1 MTAIKTIFT
10 SEFQCQY
17 ATKALEESGAYLAIA
32 ENLQLELKDIKNNI
46 DKVLKLTQQFV
57 TFDNEKI
64 SSNSVSAAIKKL
76 SKDFQLHNF
85 QLMLLHLLLR
95 MSQQSFGIKSVQIDR
110 SYQIKQDAPLLKP
123 DDFLTSRLQSDLY
136 DLLENE
142 AKQLSYLGSPE
153 TQTGFLLLWL
163 FLKEGIDNTAALT
176 AILYHPNGVKTLSRH
191 WFYQGKERIWLS
203 STAELL
209 LRAFWNNYVGKPKN
223 CLTEINNT
231 LISERIIPS
240 STRVHIG
247 ALRAMLRTEY
257 ILKTSAS
264 NYAQKKRLMPSTP
277 LSNKTLYRVMT
288 GMSVMHESTAHQ
300 MPSITQNQRRLWLSS
315 LRNDNTETPEARNIK
330 DGLTTR
336 EQALIIKQF
345 SEQIKILARQESARN
360 YTKVKE
366 HLRLWLQ
373 ERVNATATPFCW
385 LLLSWLYH
393 LLAHG
398 GMRKKRLRPRTIK
411 TYINSVA
418 APVLQEFVDCK
429 ADRMDG
435 QTWAEKL
442 NLAAENINSKNRD
455 YILYFADFVVM
466 NDLVPDLCLS
476 DLNISSSRGGVNAN
490 ILTQQE
496 AERVI
501 DVLNRL
507 DTKTS
512 HLAQLCFDLSYYSG
526 LRRGE
531 IAGLQYA
538 DFNSLGDDY
547 INLHVRPNKYREL
560 KSPQSARNIPLDV
573 LWPEEELVELVEL
586 KEYLRTSKT
595 KFKRKKSKIFSD
607 EARLNEA
614 FLLATEAMKL
624 ITAEPTIRFHH
635 CRHSFANWLYL
646 LLSLPEKR
654 QANFYPFTRHA
665 YFDLAN
671 RERVM
676 KRLALVEYSRKKLW
690 AVSILLGHSS
700 PAVTMASYIHTSEF
714 LHHLKFANHYPSPRL
729 LRKFWGQNI
738 SIDDYGRIDNYPA
751 SKAHL
756 LTALPKQITYEVIGE
771 KQQEKNIA
779 QWLES
784 KLVKK
789 DETSEITLSMIRTCF
804 EMHFEG
810 HTPEDIAQELPITR
824 KQVAEI
830 VELDPVSNE
839 RVHNQTSNGSHI
851 LTLYKNMTTRQ
862 HEITRELTEQL
873 DALGTFDEID
883 NKVDLHKIAH
893 LEKNLV
899 KAKDFLIRSYDC
911 EAILSLLVLLKLLGF
926 TEEQLRLRWYFPSPS
941 QFVRNKMQRYE
952 ADLLFWIQNAVM
964 KLFPKLKIEVIVP
977 HFFSQNIKDLLGIKT
992 IASDEGRFLSY
1003 QRHGTVSVHLLES
1016 PLVADKSESSTPPL
1030 SRRSRAYVC
1039 FLRLLFTWVA
1049 LHHET

>member
-1 MTAIKTIFT
+1 MTAIKAIFT
-10 SEFQCQY
+10 PDFLSQY
-17 ATKALEESGAYLAIA
+17 KTKALEESNAYLVIA
-32 ENLQLELKDIKNNI
+32 ENLQLASNEINNNI
-46 DKVLKLTQQFV
+46 DKVLTLTQQLV
-57 TFDNEKI
+57 TLNNEKI
-64 SSNSVSAAIKKL
+64 ASNSVSAVIKKL

-95 MSQQSFGIKSVQIDR
+95 MTQQSFGITSVQIDR
-110 SYQIKQDAPLLKP
+110 SYQIKQDTPLLKP
-123 DDFLTSRLQSDLY
+123 DDFLTSRLQTELY
-136 DLLENE
+136 NLLENE
-142 AKQLSYLGSPE
+142 AKQLNYLGSPE

-163 FLKEGIDNTAALT
+163 FLKEGIDSTAALT
-176 AILYHPNGVKTLSRH
+176 AILYHPNNVKTLSRH

-231 LISERIIPS
+231 LITERIIPS
-240 STRVHIG
+240 SNRVQIG

-257 ILKTSAS
+257 IFKTSAS
-264 NYAQKKRLMPSTP
+264 NYAQKKKLMPSTP
-277 LSNKTLYRVMT
+277 LSSKTLYRIMT
-288 GMSVMHESTAHQ
+288 GMCVIHETTAQ
-300 MPSITQNQRRLWLSS
+300 QITSITQNQRGLWLSS
-315 LRNDNTETPEARNIK
+315 LRNDNTDTSEARHMK
-330 DGLTTR
+330 DGLTTV
-336 EQALIIKQF
+336 EQVEIVKQF
-345 SEQIKILARQESARN
+345 SDQVKILARQESARN

-366 HLRLWLQ
+366 RLRLWLQ
-373 ERVNATATPFCW
+373 ERENAKATPFCW

-398 GMRKKRLRPRTIK
+398 GMRKKRLKPRTIK
-411 TYINSVA
+411 KYINSVA

-435 QTWAEKL
+435 HTWAEKL

-476 DLNISSSRGGVNAN
+476 DLDISSSRGSVNAN
-490 ILTQQE
+490 ILTQHE
-496 AERVI
+496 AESVI
-501 DVLNRL
+501 STLNRL
-507 DTKTS
+507 DTKAS
-512 HLAQLCFDLSYYSG
+512 HLAQLCFCFSFYSG

-538 DFNSLGDDY
+538 DFNSLSDDY

-573 LWPEEELVELVEL
+573 LWPKAELVKL
-586 KEYLRTSKT
+586 KLYLRTSKT
-595 KFKRKKSKIFSD
+595 KFKKKKSKIFND

-624 ITAEPTIRFHH
+624 ITAEPTMRFHH

-646 LLSLPEKR
+646 LISLPEKR
-654 QANFYPFTRHA
+654 QANFYPFTRHD
-665 YFDLAN
+665 YFDVSN
-671 RERVM
+671 RQRIM

-714 LHHLKFANHYPSPRL
+714 LHRLKFANHSPSPRL

-756 LTALPKQITYEVIGE
+756 LTALPKQIKHKVISE
-771 KQQEKNIA
+771 SQQKQNIT

-804 EMHFEG
+804 EMHVEG
-810 HTPEDIAQELPITR
+810 HSPEEIARELPITR
-824 KQVAEI
+824 QQVAD
-830 VELDPVSNE
+830 VLELDSVSNE
-839 RVHNQTSNGSHI
+839 RAHNQPSNSSRIH
-851 LTLYKNMTTRQ
+851 TLYKNMTGRQ
-862 HEITRELTEQL
+862 HQITRELTEQL

-883 NKVDLHKIAH
+883 NRVDLHRISN

-911 EAILSLLVLLKLLGF
+911 EAILSLLVLLKLLDF
-926 TEEQLRLRWYFPSPS
+926 TQEQLRLRWYFPSPS
-941 QFVRNKMQRYE
+941 QFVNSKRQRYE
-952 ADLLFWIQNAVM
+952 ADLRFWIQNIGM
-964 KLFPKLKIEVIVP
+964 KLFPELIIEEIVP
-977 HFFSQNIKDLLGIKT
+977 HNYEQNVEHVPGVKI

-1003 QRHGTVSVHLLES
+1003 KRHGTVSLHLLES
-1016 PLVADKSESSTPPL
+1016 HLVADKSESSTSPL
-1030 SRRSRAYVC
+1030 SRRNRAYVC
-1039 FLRLLFTWVA
+1039 FLRLLFTWVN
-1049 LHHET
+1049 LHHE

>member
-10 SEFQCQY
+10 PEFLNQY
-17 ATKALEESGAYLAIA
+17 KTKALEESGAYLVIA
-32 ENLQLELKDIKNNI
+32 ENLQLASRDINNNI
-46 DKVLKLTQQFV
+46 DKVLTLTQQLV
-57 TFDNEKI
+57 TLNNEEI
-64 SSNSVSAAIKKL
+64 VSNSVSAVIKKL

-95 MSQQSFGIKSVQIDR
+95 MAQQSFGITSVQIDR
-110 SYQIKQDAPLLKP
+110 NYQIKQDAPLLKP
-123 DDFLTSRLQSDLY
+123 DDFLTSRLQTELY

-142 AKQLSYLGSPE
+142 AKQLSYLASPE

-163 FLKEGIDNTAALT
+163 FLKEGIDSTAALT
-176 AILYHPNGVKTLSRH
+176 AIVYQPNNVKTLSRH

-203 STAELL
+203 STAELF
-209 LRAFWNNYVGKPKN
+209 LRALWNSYVGKPKN

-231 LISERIIPS
+231 LIAERIIPS
-240 STRVHIG
+240 SSRVQIG

-257 ILKTSAS
+257 IFKTSAS
-264 NYAQKKRLMPSTP
+264 NYAQKKQLMPSTP
-277 LSNKTLYRVMT
+277 LSIKTLYRVLT
-288 GMSVMHESTAHQ
+288 GMCVIHETTAHQ
-300 MPSITQNQRRLWLSS
+300 IISITQNQRGRWLSS
-315 LRNDNTETPEARNIK
+315 LRNDKTETTEARNIE
-330 DGLTTR
+330 DGLSTL
-336 EQALIIKQF
+336 EQVEIVKQF
-345 SEQIKILARQESARN
+345 SDQIKILSRQESARN
-360 YTKVKE
+360 YTHVKE
-366 HLRLWLQ
+366 RLRLWLQ
-373 ERVNATATPFCW
+373 ERENATATPFCW

-411 TYINSVA
+411 KYINSVA
-418 APVLQEFVDCK
+418 APVLQEFIDCK
-429 ADRMDG
+429 AERMDG
-435 QTWAEKL
+435 HTWAEKL

-455 YILYFADFVVM
+455 YILYFADFIVM

-476 DLNISSSRGGVNAN
+476 DLDISSSRSSVNAN
-490 ILTQQE
+490 ILTHQE
-496 AERVI
+496 AKCVI
-501 DVLNRL
+501 STLNRL
-507 DTKTS
+507 DTKAS
-512 HLAQLCFDLSYYSG
+512 HLAQLCFCLSFYSG

-538 DFNSLGDDY
+538 DFNSFGDDY

-573 LWPEEELVELVEL
+573 LWPEEELV
-586 KEYLRTSKT
+586 KFKQYLRTSKT
-595 KFKRKKSKIFSD
+595 KFNKKKSKIFKD

-624 ITAEPTIRFHH
+624 ITAEPTMRFHH

-646 LLSLPEKR
+646 LLSLPERR

-665 YFDLAN
+665 YFDVTN

-700 PAVTMASYIHTSEF
+700 PSVTMASYIHTSEF
-714 LHHLKFANHYPSPRL
+714 SHRLKFANHSPSPRL

-756 LTALPKQITYEVIGE
+756 LTALPKQITYKVIGE
-771 KQQEKNIA
+771 RQQDKNIT

-789 DETSEITLSMIRTCF
+789 EETSEITLSMIRTCF
-804 EMHFEG
+804 EMHSES
-810 HTPEDIAQELPITR
+810 HSPEEIARVLPITR
-824 KQVAEI
+824 QQVAEI
-830 VELDPVSNE
+830 IELEPVSNE
-839 RVHNQTSNGSHI
+839 RVHNQSSNSSRIH
-851 LTLYKNMTTRQ
+851 TLYKNMTTRQ
-862 HEITRELTEQL
+862 HEITSELTEQL

-883 NKVDLHKIAH
+883 NRVDLQKIAK
-893 LEKNLV
+893 LEKHLI

-911 EAILSLLVLLKLLGF
+911 EAILSLLVLLKLLRL
-926 TEEQLRLRWYFPSPS
+926 TEEHLRLRWYFPSPS
-941 QFVRNKMQRYE
+941 QFDSSKRQQYR
-952 ADLLFWIQNAVM
+952 ADLRFWIQNVVM
-964 KLFPKLKIEVIVP
+964 KLFPELIIEVIVP
-977 HFFSQNIKDLLGIKT
+977 HNYAQNIRHVPGVKT

-1003 QRHGTVSVHLLES
+1003 KKHGTVSVHLLES
-1016 PLVADKSESSTPPL
+1016 PLVADKSGSSTPTL

-1039 FLRLLFTWVA
+1039 FLRLLFTWVN
-1049 LHHET
+1049 LHHE

>member
-10 SEFQCQY
+10 SEFQSQY

-64 SSNSVSAAIKKL
+64 SSSSVSAVIKKL

-95 MSQQSFGIKSVQIDR
+95 LVQQVFGVKSVQIDR

-136 DLLENE
+136 ALLESE
-142 AKQLSYLGSPE
+142 EKQLSFIESPE

-163 FLKEGIDNTAALT
+163 FLKEGIDSTPALT
-176 AILYHPNGVKTLSRH
+176 AIAYHPNSVKALSRH

-240 STRVHIG
+240 STRVQLG

-277 LSNKTLYRVMT
+277 LSNKTLYRIMT

-315 LRNDNTETPEARNIK
+315 LRSNNAETSEARNIK
-330 DGLTTR
+330 DGLTTQ
-336 EQALIIKQF
+336 EQVLIIKQF
-345 SEQIKILARQESARN
+345 SKQIKILARQESSRN

-366 HLRLWLQ
+366 HLRLWLK
-373 ERVNATATPFCW
+373 ERKNAAATPFCW

-398 GMRKKRLRPRTIK
+398 GMRKTRLRPRTIK

-429 ADRMDG
+429 ADGMDG

-455 YILYFADFVVM
+455 YILYFADFLVM

-476 DLNISSSRGGVNAN
+476 DLDISSSRGSVNAN

-496 AERVI
+496 AELVI

-507 DTKTS
+507 DTKAS
-512 HLAQLCFDLSYYSG
+512 HLAQLCFCLSYYSG

-573 LWPEEELVELVEL
+573 LWPDDELVKL
-586 KEYLRTSKT
+586 KQYLHTSKT
-595 KFKRKKSKIFSD
+595 KFKKKKSKIFSD
-607 EARLNEA
+607 ESRLNEA
-614 FLLATEAMKL
+614 FLLATEAMKI
-624 ITAEPTIRFHH
+624 ITGEPTIRFHH

-665 YFDLAN
+665 YFNLAN

-756 LTALPKQITYEVIGE
+756 LTAYPKQVAYRIIGE
-771 KQQEKNIA
+771 KRQEKNIA
-779 QWLES
+779 QWLEN

-789 DETSEITLSMIRTCF
+789 EETSEITLSLVRTCF

-810 HTPEDIAQELPITR
+810 HTPEDIARDLPIP
-824 KQVAEI
+824 KQLVSDI
-830 VELDPVSNE
+830 LELDRVSSTLAN
-839 RVHNQTSNGSHI
+839 NQLSNRSHI
-851 LTLYKNMTTRQ
+851 LTLYKNMTARQ
-862 HEITRELTEQL
+862 HEITRELTDQF

-883 NKVDLHKIAH
+883 NRVDFYRIVK

-899 KAKDFLIRSYDC
+899 RAKDFLIRSYDC

-926 TEEQLRLRWYFPSPS
+926 TEKQLRLRWYFPSPS
-941 QFVRNKMQRYE
+941 QFVSSKMQRYE
-952 ADLLFWIQNAVM
+952 ADLLFWIQNVVT

-1003 QRHGTVSVHLLES
+1003 EKHGTVSVHLLES
-1016 PLVADKSESSTPPL
+1016 PLVADKSESSATPL
-1030 SRRSRAYVC
+1030 SRRNRAYVC
-1039 FLRLLFTWVA
+1039 FLRLLFTWVK
-1049 LHHET
+1049 LRHQE

>member
-1 MTAIKTIFT
+1 MTAIKSKLT
-10 SEFQCQY
+10 SEFQNQY
-17 ATKALEESGAYLAIA
+17 KNKAFEESDAYLAIA
-32 ENLQLELKDIKNNI
+32 ENLKLEAKDIKNNI

-57 TFDNEKI
+57 TFESEHIN
-64 SSNSVSAAIKKL
+64 SQSVSTVTKKL
-76 SKDFQLHNF
+76 SKDFQLQNF

-95 MSQQSFGIKSVQIDR
+95 MIQQSFGIRSVQIDR

-136 DLLENE
+136 DLLESE
-142 AKQLSYLGSPE
+142 AKQLSYLDSPK

-163 FLKEGIDNTAALT
+163 YLKEGIDSTSALT
-176 AILYHPNGVKTLSRH
+176 AILYHPNNVKTLSRH

-209 LRAFWNNYVGKPKN
+209 LRAFWTNHVGKPKN

-231 LISERIIPS
+231 LITEHIIPS
-240 STRVHIG
+240 STRVQIS

-257 ILKTSAS
+257 IFKTSAS

-277 LSNKTLYRVMT
+277 LSCETLYRIMT
-288 GMSVMHESTAHQ
+288 GTCVIHETSAHQ
-300 MPSITQNQRRLWLSS
+300 TASITQNQRGLWLSS
-315 LRNDNTETPEARNIK
+315 LRNDNTETTEARHIK
-330 DGLTTR
+330 DGLTTL
-336 EQALIIKQF
+336 EQVEIVKRF
-345 SEQIKILARQESARN
+345 SDQVKILARQESARN

-366 HLRLWLQ
+366 RLRLWLQ
-373 ERVNATATPFCW
+373 ERENAKATPFCW

-411 TYINSVA
+411 KYINSVA

-429 ADRMDG
+429 ADKLDG
-435 QTWAEKL
+435 LTWAEKL

-466 NDLVPDLCLS
+466 NDLIPDLCLS
-476 DLNISSSRGGVNAN
+476 DLDISSSRGSVNAN

-496 AERVI
+496 AKCVI
-501 DVLNRL
+501 STLNRL
-507 DTKTS
+507 DTKAS
-512 HLAQLCFDLSYYSG
+512 HLAQLCFCLSFYSG

-538 DFNSLGDDY
+538 DFHSLGDDY
-547 INLHVRPNKYREL
+547 FNLHVRPNKYREL

-573 LWPEEELVELVEL
+573 LWPEEELL
-586 KEYLRTSKT
+586 KLKQYLRTSKT
-595 KFKRKKSKIFSD
+595 KFNKKKSKIFMD

-624 ITAEPTIRFHH
+624 ITAEPTMRFHH

-665 YFDLAN
+665 YFDVTN

-700 PAVTMASYIHTSEF
+700 PSVTIASYIHTSEF
-714 LHHLKFANHYPSPRL
+714 SHRLKFANHSPSPRL

-756 LTALPKQITYEVIGE
+756 LTAFPKQMTYKVISE
-771 KQQEKNIA
+771 SQKKKNIT

-789 DETSEITLSMIRTCF
+789 EETSEITLSMIRTCF
-804 EMHFEG
+804 EMHSES
-810 HTPEDIAQELPITR
+810 HSPEEIARVLPITR
-824 KQVAEI
+824 QQVAYI

-839 RVHNQTSNGSHI
+839 RVHNQTSNNSRIH
-851 LTLYKNMTTRQ
+851 TLYKNMTARQ

-883 NKVDLHKIAH
+883 NRVDLQKIAK
-893 LEKNLV
+893 LEKHLV

-911 EAILSLLVLLKLLGF
+911 EAILSLLVLLKLLGV
-926 TEEQLRLRWYFPSPS
+926 TEEHLRLRWYFPSPS
-941 QFVRNKMQRYE
+941 QFDSSKRQQYR
-952 ADLLFWIQNAVM
+952 ADLRFWIQNVVM
-964 KLFPKLKIEVIVP
+964 KLFPELIIEVIVP
-977 HFFSQNIKDLLGIKT
+977 HNYAQNIRHVPGVKT
-992 IASDEGRFLSY
+992 ITSDEGRFLSY
-1003 QRHGTVSVHLLES
+1003 EKNGTVSVHLLES
-1016 PLVADKSESSTPPL
+1016 PLVADKFESSTPPL

-1039 FLRLLFTWVA
+1039 FLRLLFTWVN
-1049 LHHET
+1049 LHHE

>member
-10 SEFQCQY
+10 PEFLNQY
-17 ATKALEESGAYLAIA
+17 KTKALEESSAYLVIA
-32 ENLQLELKDIKNNI
+32 ENLQLASNEINNNI
-46 DKVLKLTQQFV
+46 DKVLTLTQQLV
-57 TFDNEKI
+57 TLNNEKI
-64 SSNSVSAAIKKL
+64 ASNSVSAVIKKL
-76 SKDFQLHNF
+76 SKDYQLHNF
-85 QLMLLHLLLR
+85 QIMLLHLLLR
-95 MSQQSFGIKSVQIDR
+95 MAQQSFGIKSVPIDR

-136 DLLENE
+136 DLLESE

-163 FLKEGIDNTAALT
+163 FLKEGIDSTTALT
-176 AILYHPNGVKTLSRH
+176 AILYHPNSVKTLSRH

-231 LISERIIPS
+231 LIAERIIPS
-240 STRVHIG
+240 STRVQIG

-257 ILKTSAS
+257 IFKTSAS

-277 LSNKTLYRVMT
+277 LSSKTLYRIMKGKCVI
-288 GMSVMHESTAHQ
+288 HESTAHQ
-300 MPSITQNQRRLWLSS
+300 VESIPQNQRKLWLSS
-315 LRNDNTETPEARNIK
+315 LRSDNTETSEARHIK
-330 DGLTTR
+330 DGLTTL
-336 EQALIIKQF
+336 EQVEIVKQF
-345 SEQIKILARQESARN
+345 SEQIKILAQQESARN
-360 YTKVKE
+360 YTEVKE

-373 ERVNATATPFCW
+373 VRENATATPFCW

-411 TYINSVA
+411 KYINSVA

-435 QTWAEKL
+435 HTWAEKL

-455 YILYFADFVVM
+455 YILYFADFIVM

-476 DLNISSSRGGVNAN
+476 DLDISSSRGSVNAN
-490 ILTQQE
+490 ILTQHE
-496 AERVI
+496 AECVI
-501 DVLNRL
+501 SALNRL
-507 DTKTS
+507 DTKAS
-512 HLAQLCFDLSYYSG
+512 HLAQLCFCLSYYSG

-538 DFNSLGDDY
+538 DFNSLGEDY

-573 LWPEEELVELVEL
+573 LWPEEELVKL
-586 KEYLRTSKT
+586 KQYLRTSKT
-595 KFKRKKSKIFSD
+595 KFKKKKSKIFSD

-654 QANFYPFTRHA
+654 QADFYPFTRHA
-665 YFDLAN
+665 YFDLVK
-671 RERVM
+671 REKVM

-700 PAVTMASYIHTSEF
+700 PAVTMASYIHISEF
-714 LHHLKFANHYPSPRL
+714 LHHLKFANHNPSPRL

-738 SIDDYGRIDNYPA
+738 SIDDYGRINNYPT

-756 LTALPKQITYEVIGE
+756 LTAPPKQIQHKVISESQKG
-771 KQQEKNIA
+771 KNIT

-789 DETSEITLSMIRTCF
+789 EEANEITLSMVRTCF

-810 HTPEDIAQELPITR
+810 HSPEEIARDLPIS
-824 KQVAEI
+824 KQQVLNI
-830 VELDPVSNE
+830 VELEPVSSE
-839 RVHNQTSNGSHI
+839 RPHNQSSNCSH
-851 LTLYKNMTTRQ
+851 LLSLYKNMTARQ
-862 HEITRELTEQL
+862 HEITRELTEKL
-873 DALGTFDEID
+873 DTLGSFDKID
-883 NKVDLHKIAH
+883 NRVDLHKIAN
-893 LEKNLV
+893 LENNLV

-911 EAILSLLVLLKLLGF
+911 EAILALLVLLKLLGF
-926 TEEQLRLRWYFPSPS
+926 TDAQLRLRWYFPSPS
-941 QFVRNKMQRYE
+941 QFVSSKRQEYR
-952 ADLLFWIQNAVM
+952 ADLRFWIQNVVK

-977 HFFSQNIKDLLGIKT
+977 HNFAQNIRDVSGVKT
-992 IASDEGRFLSY
+992 IASDEGRFLNY
-1003 QRHGTVSVHLLES
+1003 QEHGTVGLHLLHTTSKAE
-1016 PLVADKSESSTPPL
+1016 KSESGYSPL
-1030 SRRSRAYVC
+1030 SRRDKSYVC
-1039 FLRLLFTWVA
+1039 FLRLLFTWVT
-1049 LHHET
+1049 LYR